1 MAPGAR
7 IRGYV
12 CSEGI
17 ATAPGARKTA
27 PVARIHYQEESE
39 GATCVNG

>member
-7 IRGYV
+7 IRGCV

-17 ATAPGARKTA
+17 VTVPEARKMAPGARI
-27 PVARIHYQEESE
+27 RYQEESE
-39 GATCVNG
+39 GAT